1 MEDEE
6 KEVQEIRT
14 ETSLEQSK
22 EDVPEIDSELSSK
35 ETENKLSMYE
45 NALRDLLGLQ
55 QNESFDNLDERIKS
69 HKDNLVAKNAQLNEK
84 LIKAE
89 LKGMQGYDTKLLAK
103 VLDYSG
109 VKVADDGTVTGL
121 QEAVAIAEKEY
132 PAVVV
137 KEDSKPYAP
146 YNPVDTGGN
155 TQRTMNDIIRNR
167 RSY

>member
-6 KEVQEIRT
+6 KEVKEVRA
-14 ETSLEQSK
+14 ETSPEQSR
-22 EDVPEIDSELSSK
+22 EDVSKIDNELSSK

-45 NALRDLLGLQ
+45 NVLRGLLGLQ
-55 QNESFDNLDERIKS
+55 QNESLDNLDERTKS
-69 HKDNLVAKNAQLNEK
+69 YKDNLESKNLQLNEK

-89 LKGMQGYDTKLLAK
+89 LKGLKGYDTKLLAK

-109 VKVADDGTVTGL
+109 IKVADDGTVTGL
-121 QEAVAIAEKEY
+121 AEAVAIAEKEY

-137 KEDSKPYAP
+137 KQDSKPYAP
-146 YNPVDTGGN
+146 YNPVGTGGN
-155 TQRTMNDIIRNR
+155 IRRTMNDIIRSK